1 MLRQPRKS
9 SLKIIV
15 NTGLR
20 SLLLD
25 YHNKSEKNIPSFA
38 LCESSRSTP
47 PQWEEVLRDNLN
59 TACKEARGGKGT
71 PLSEL
76 RLMTKRHYFS
86 NQSIKNAHISILGWI
101 CTGPSSSVYQHRLL
115 SRSAANDQAS
125 PIMSQLDQIGQI
137 FWPFHMGVPPPG
149 QGRIRLFRL
158 LIVT

>member
-1 MLRQPRKS
+1 MCKVLLANLHRTLLPYAWPSSGNWLWLVSTCDIFCRTHYMLRQPRKS

-47 PQWEEVLRDNLN
+47 SQWEEVLRDNLN

-76 RLMTKRHYFS
+76 RVLMTKRHYFI

-101 CTGPSSSVYQHRLL
+101 CTGPSSSVY
-115 SRSAANDQAS
+115 
-125 PIMSQLDQIGQI
+125 
-137 FWPFHMGVPPPG
+137 
-149 QGRIRLFRL
+149 
-158 LIVT
+158 

>member
-1 MLRQPRKS
+1 MLHQPRKS

-47 PQWEEVLRDNLN
+47 SQWEEVLRDNLN

-76 RLMTKRHYFS
+76 RVLMTKRHYFI

-101 CTGPSSSVYQHRLL
+101 CTGPSSSVY
-115 SRSAANDQAS
+115 
-125 PIMSQLDQIGQI
+125 
-137 FWPFHMGVPPPG
+137 
-149 QGRIRLFRL
+149 
-158 LIVT
+158 